1 MQTNIL
7 RSFALVAVGNAALRG
22 KDVSAFWP
30 DSALL
35 KYYKQIEFVIPRGGD
50 EYTPVAPDPLAW
62 FATLKKLGCRG
73 LRLHNAPMEQKP
85 GIGPLEERMMVG
97 LVGGGPRWLIE
108 AVMPTRCEVW
118 EGYDRLGDRE
128 DPDQR
133 IWLCGYL
140 MLGEAE
146 PQNDADRDV
155 AGATVDVRSALAD
168 IEAFARDF
176 PGAPFAE
183 NFAGARATLEG
194 AASTYPAIDFLDLTD
209 LSPDARRLIA
219 AAAEAWVFGAMG
231 SWNDIGVDA
240 AQKQRYDATSEA
252 LFNALT
258 RAVIAAANSSY
269 QS

>member
-1 MQTNIL
+1 VQTNIL
-7 RSFALVAVGNAALRG
+7 RSFALVAIGNAALRG

-30 DSALL
+30 NSALL

-50 EYTPVAPDPLAW
+50 EYTPVAPDPVAW

-85 GIGPLEERMMVG
+85 GIGPLQERMMVG

-108 AVMPTRCEVW
+108 AVMPARCEVW
-118 EGYDRLGDRE
+118 EGYDHLGDRT
-128 DPDQR
+128 DPEQR

-140 MLGEAE
+140 MLGETE

-155 AGATVDVRSALAD
+155 AGATTEVRSALAV
-168 IEAFARDF
+168 ILPFAREL
-176 PGAPFAE
+176 PGAPFTE
-183 NFAGARATLEG
+183 NFAGARATLDG
-194 AASTYPAIDFLDLTD
+194 AVSTNRAIDFLALTD
-209 LSPDARRLIA
+209 LSQDAQRLIA

-231 SWNDIGVDA
+231 SWNDIGADGA
-240 AQKQRYDATSEA
+240 HKERYDAVSET
-252 LFNALT
+252 LFHALT

-269 QS
+269 PG